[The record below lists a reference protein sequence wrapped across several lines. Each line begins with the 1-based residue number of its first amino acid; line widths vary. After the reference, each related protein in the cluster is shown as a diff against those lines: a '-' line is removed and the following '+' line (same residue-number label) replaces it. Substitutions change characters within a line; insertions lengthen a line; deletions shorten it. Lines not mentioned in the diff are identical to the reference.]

1 MLCVVGSSTPP
12 RCGADVTDTGWKLQ
26 TSVMTTWLLPIL
38 TAILGALG
46 AGIATWHKMRLDAAK
61 ERSDRDSER
70 ARAMRDALKE
80 KRRAI
85 LDDENVNIYATLE
98 PVEDEGAFLH
108 NAELRARLRHN
119 CERTAQWSMIR
130 GYASRREIVD
140 TYLGDAIAALEAAV
154 RGDAL
159 PPQSHRA
166 AWLDMIYEKEIPQPR
181 HYAEVAAEM
190 MAEGIDPD
198 FEELQYEAFCEER
211 ERRQRSRRRI
221 FSRMSSPWG

>member
-1 MLCVVGSSTPP
+1 
-12 RCGADVTDTGWKLQ
+12 
-26 TSVMTTWLLPIL
+26 MTTWLLPIL